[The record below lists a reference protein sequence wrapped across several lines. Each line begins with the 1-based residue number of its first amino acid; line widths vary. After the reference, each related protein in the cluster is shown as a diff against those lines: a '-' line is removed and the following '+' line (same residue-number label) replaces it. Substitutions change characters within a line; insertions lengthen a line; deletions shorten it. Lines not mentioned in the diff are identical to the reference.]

1 MSVDITVQLL
11 FKGSGSTYVCHGE
24 EDETG
29 AGRLSGALLAG
40 DQAIEGKCS
49 ADKAGSSVSNNLCP
63 PPSVSI
69 SSLQRRHVREQGITH
84 RRAVDVAGIR
94 AHHDRNA
101 DQDAELVCNRP
112 PEEVWDHLLR
122 MGDAAR
128 DNADDPR
135 QLQKRSAIIQWE
147 EGQDPSKGRQ
157 GGPYHAYR
165 YGCQR
170 KGVADQVAHL
180 EARHRSSSWP

>member
-1 MSVDITVQLL
+1 MSIDITVHIY
-11 FKGSGSTYVCHGE
+11 FNGNGSTYVCHGE

-40 DQAIEGKCS
+40 DQAVEGKCS
-49 ADKAGSSVSNNLCP
+49 ADKAGSSVSNNLFP
-63 PPSVSI
+63 RQSVFHRYNVGTSDKQ
-69 SSLQRRHVREQGITH
+69 SMTH

-94 AHHDRNA
+94 AHHDRNT

-128 DNADDPR
+128 DNTDDPR
-135 QLQKRSAIIQWE
+135 QLQGSAINSMVGE
-147 EGQDPSKGRQ
+147 TGPSKG
-157 GGPYHAYR
+157 
-165 YGCQR
+165 
-170 KGVADQVAHL
+170 
-180 EARHRSSSWP
+180 